1 MSFLEYVTVEVF
13 LLQFTLTFPTSYK
26 RKIKVKI
33 FIWWR
38 FWWRF
43 NMLLTIGHQ
52 RLGKIAKVLLAS

>member
-38 FWWRF
+38 F

-52 RLGKIAKVLLAS
+52 RLGKIAKVLLAG

>member
-33 FIWWR
+33 FILWR

-43 NMLLTIGHQ
+43 NMLLTVGHQ
-52 RLGKIAKVLLAS
+52 RLGKIAKVLLAG